1 MMDGMNKIYIED
13 KIYDRIDFST
23 KRLEKGDYDSC
34 RFQQCNFSHGDLSN
48 CSFSE
53 CSFRDCNM
61 GMVHMANT
69 SFNDVRF
76 IGSKLPGIYFEQ
88 CNELLFSVYFEHCM
102 LDLSSFYKRNLKKVI
117 FSHCSL
123 QEVDFTESDLTLAL
137 FDHCNLAKAK
147 FDHTLLEKADLRTSF
162 NFSIDPSLNKIKKAK
177 FSLAGLPGLLDRY
190 ELDIS

>member
-1 MMDGMNKIYIED
+1 MDGMNKIYIED
-13 KIYDRIDFST
+13 KTFDRIDFSA
-23 KRLEKGDYDSC
+23 KRLEKGDYDLC
-34 RFQQCNFSHGDLSN
+34 RFQQCNFSNSDLSN

-61 GMVHMANT
+61 GMVHTANT

-76 IGSKLPGIYFEQ
+76 IGSKMLGIHFEL
-88 CNELLFSVYFEHCM
+88 CNELLFTVYFEHCI

-137 FDHCNLAKAK
+137 FDHCNLSRAK
-147 FDHTLLEKADLRTSF
+147 FEHTIMEKADLRTSF
-162 NFSIDPSLNKIKKAK
+162 NFSIDPSINKIKKAK